1 MLELLMNKKKKY
13 SNFSSTDSKSFLR
26 SYKLFAPPTIRTTR
40 DGSKLVFP
48 SLFLDDQSS
57 NLEFEKTKYTILGD
71 VFAGCPT

>member
-1 MLELLMNKKKKY
+1 MNKKKNIPTFLQPTWNLSY
-13 SNFSSTDSKSFLR
+13 EAHATNYFS
-26 SYKLFAPPTIRTTR
+26 PTIRTTR